1 MSRSTRLSTAAH
13 IMMYLAWN
21 EGDRVRIDD
30 IAKSANANPSR
41 LRQLCSLL
49 SQAGFIHSFKGAKG
63 GIELAIPPENITLF
77 DLCLAIEDLNFFAL
91 TPHRANRECPIG
103 ATIGDILDRLYTDYN
118 NIFTEYLRQTTV
130 MDLLEMSNEANALAL
145 GDVQTQP
152 V

>member
-49 SQAGFIHSFKGAKG
+49 AQAGYIRSYKGAKG
-63 GIELAIPPENITLF
+63 GIEAACPPDQVSLF
-77 DLCLAIEDLNFFAL
+77 DLCVSIDDLNFFAL
-91 TPHRANRECPIG
+91 TPHEANHDCPIG
-103 ATIGDILDRLYTDYN
+103 AVIAPILDRLYDDYN
-118 NIFTEYLRQTTV
+118 NIFKEYLQATTI
-130 MDLLEMSNEANALAL
+130 MDLIEMSSACPRE
-145 GDVQTQP
+145 
-152 V
+152 

>member
-30 IAKSANANPSR
+30 IAKSANVNPSR

-49 SQAGFIHSFKGAKG
+49 VQAGYIHSYKGAKG
-63 GIELAIPPENITLF
+63 GIQLACPPENITLM
-77 DLCLAIEDLNFFAL
+77 DLCLAIDDMNFFAL
-91 TPHRANRECPIG
+91 TPHQASKTCPIG
-103 ATIGDILDRLYTDYN
+103 SVIGSILDGLYEDYN
-118 NIFTEYLRQTTV
+118 NIFKEYLNATSI
-130 MDLLEMSNEANALAL
+130 MDLIEMSHDREANGA
-145 GDVQTQP
+145 P

>member
-30 IAKSANANPSR
+30 IAKSASANPSR

-49 SQAGFIHSFKGAKG
+49 SQAGFIRSFKGAKG
-63 GIELAIPPENITLF
+63 GIELAIPPDKICLY

-91 TPHRANRECPIG
+91 TPHEANRECPIG
-103 ATIGDILDRLYTDYN
+103 ATIGEILDQLYTDYN

-130 MDLLEMSNEANALAL
+130 MDLLEMSNEANAVSLEEPRSVPA
-145 GDVQTQP
+145 
-152 V
+152 